1 MARRTDEY
9 CIKGSLVDGLE
20 LDLVALAGLELTDEQ
35 RDRLWEAIDQRSLLT
50 DELDCAEIDLYETD
64 GAPGISD
71 RYVEYR
77 CGPKKDFVKRLRA
90 VLLKF
95 CSPQA
100 SASGPA
106 SKRRRTRGSA

>member
-1 MARRTDEY
+1 MTRRTDDF
-9 CIKGSLVDGLE
+9 CIKGSLIDGLE
-20 LDLVALAGLELTDEQ
+20 IDLVALAGLDLTDDE
-35 RDRLWEAIDQRSLLT
+35 RDRLWEAINERDLLT
-50 DELDCAEIDLYETD
+50 DELLCAEIDLYETD

-77 CGPKKDFVKRLRA
+77 CGPRKDFVKRLRA
-90 VLLKF
+90 ALLKY